1 MSRVFVVTAV
11 DYVSHLTEHNIGQD
25 GAMTARDGGAHGTRE
40 QRAEATRTLILD
52 TAERLY
58 AEHGLQ
64 SVSNRQ
70 ISEAAGQ
77 GNNTAVGY
85 HFGTKADLVR
95 AIVRRHQV
103 DVEARR
109 DSLLADIDGP
119 ATIRD
124 WIECLVRPTAEHLA
138 SVADADGQT
147 SFARVSGQL
156 LMDPELRPVFIDETE
171 SESLRA
177 ALDGLDQSGAELPDI
192 VRAERNV
199 MSRQLM
205 TWGFAQR
212 ESALARGRGGPDW
225 DEYAT
230 IVIDAMTG
238 LWLAP
243 WTPPVTPAGPP
254 PASR

>member
-1 MSRVFVVTAV
+1 
-11 DYVSHLTEHNIGQD
+11 
-25 GAMTARDGGAHGTRE
+25 MTARDGSGHGTRE
-40 QRAEATRTLILD
+40 QRAEATRTLILE

-95 AIVRRHQV
+95 AVVRRH
-103 DVEARR
+103 
-109 DSLLADIDGP
+109 LADIERRRDALVAAIDDRATVREP
-119 ATIRD
+119 ASVRA
-124 WIECLVRPTAEHLA
+124 WVECLVRPTAEHLA
-138 SVADADGQT
+138 SVADPDGRT

-156 LMDPELRPVFIDETE
+156 LMDPELRTVFIEETE
-171 SESLRA
+171 SESLRT
-177 ALDGLDQSGAELPDI
+177 ALDGLDRSGAELPDT
-192 VRAERNV
+192 VRTERNV

-212 ESALARGRGGPDW
+212 ESAIAHGRGGPGW
-225 DEYAT
+225 DAYAT
-230 IVIDAMTG
+230 IVVDAMTG

-243 WTPPVTPAGPP
+243 WTADLD
-254 PASR
+254 